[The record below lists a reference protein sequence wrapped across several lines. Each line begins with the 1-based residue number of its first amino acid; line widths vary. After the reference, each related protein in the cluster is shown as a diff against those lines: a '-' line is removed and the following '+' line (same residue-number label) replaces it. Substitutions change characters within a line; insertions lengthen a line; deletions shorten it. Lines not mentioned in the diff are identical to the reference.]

1 MSCGRVDGC
10 WRAVISTDSRGWY
23 VCKRQSDMC
32 DQGGMW
38 RELIGVERA
47 CGRSGGIGGSKLAD
61 WYEFSVA
68 VLRQVLMQMT

>member
-1 MSCGRVDGC
+1 M
-10 WRAVISTDSRGWY
+10 
-23 VCKRQSDMC
+23 CKRQSDMC

-38 RELIGVERA
+38 REPIGVERA
-47 CGRSGGIGGSKLAD
+47 CGRAGGIGGSKLAD